1 MRVWALQV
9 KAIVVLY
16 DSIIYMGI
24 ALRSFSQSPVCMA
37 ASLPRL
43 ELSGWRTVIGM
54 PGVDIEALGIY
65 KPN

>member
-1 MRVWALQV
+1 
-9 KAIVVLY
+9 
-16 DSIIYMGI
+16 
-24 ALRSFSQSPVCMA
+24 MA

-43 ELSGWRTVIGM
+43 ELSGWRTVVGM